1 MKKGQILKKTFLF
14 ICLLALINSL
24 AANGIPGTINKG
36 QIAEVKQ
43 NCNHIVIQKQD
54 SKDYFVGKVTEGK
67 FPRPGDEIEGKFNS
81 GHNLLDNLNK
91 HERFQ
96 FYTKGGFSNLSIAHN
111 KLKEFCD

>member
-1 MKKGQILKKTFLF
+1 MKKIFLF
-14 ICLLALINSL
+14 ICLIAFIN
-24 AANGIPGTINKG
+24 AIATNGFSGTPIKG

-43 NCNHIVIQKQD
+43 NCHHIVIQNET
-54 SKDYFVGKVTEGK
+54 SKDYFVGKVTEGQ

-96 FYTKGGFSNLSIAHN
+96 FYTKGSFANLNLAHN

>member
-1 MKKGQILKKTFLF
+1 MKKIFLM
-14 ICLLALINSL
+14 ICLIALINALS
-24 AANGIPGTINKG
+24 ANGFPGTINKG

-43 NCNHIVIQKQD
+43 NCHHVVIQKED

-96 FYTKGGFSNLSIAHN
+96 FYTKGSFVNLSLAHN